1 MSAVVRENKSLES
14 VSDKLPRACGRHYAV
29 IQRLSVAEEVLPF
42 PVDLGCS
49 GTFIPAISYPENPGT
64 PPILLQP
71 PLGRRVDVTKPDLFV
86 GLYWRSKNHFACWES
101 GSLVLTQHCESE
113 AVETNKSSLEDT
125 AKDPKNLCLS
135 F

>member
-1 MSAVVRENKSLES
+1 MSAVVKENKSLES
-14 VSDKLPRACGRHYAV
+14 ASDKLPRACGRHYAV

-71 PLGRRVDVTKPDLFV
+71 PLGR
-86 GLYWRSKNHFACWES
+86 SKGRCYETRLVCWLVLEKQEPLCMLGERFS
-101 GSLVLTQHCESE
+101 GS
-113 AVETNKSSLEDT
+113 
-125 AKDPKNLCLS
+125 DPALRV
-135 F
+135 